1 VPICC
6 ADLLLSMAYSVAV
19 IQSGIY
25 AHMQTT
31 KVIFIVLICFS
42 LLNACG
48 LKGPLY
54 LQEDELTDQATSE
67 TQAEDNKEEDK
78 KDSTQVPDSIQ

>member
-1 VPICC
+1 
-6 ADLLLSMAYSVAV
+6 MAYSVAV

-25 AHMQTT
+25 AHMQTN
-31 KVIFIVLICFS
+31 KAIFIILICFS

-54 LQEDELTDQATSE
+54 LQEDEPTDQARSE
-67 TQAEDNKEEDK
+67 TQSEETKEEDK
-78 KDSTQVPDSIQ
+78 KNPKQVPVSIH

>member
-1 VPICC
+1 
-6 ADLLLSMAYSVAV
+6 MAYSVAV

-31 KVIFIVLICFS
+31 KAIFALLICIGMLS
-42 LLNACG
+42 ACG

-54 LQEDELTDQATSE
+54 LPQDEVAEKPTTE
-67 TQAEDNKEEDK
+67 TPSDDTEEENK
-78 KDSTQVPDSIQ
+78 KDSGQLPVSIR

>member
-1 VPICC
+1 
-6 ADLLLSMAYSVAV
+6 MAYSVAV

-25 AHMQTT
+25 AHMQTI
-31 KVIFIVLICFS
+31 KAIFIVLICIS

-54 LQEDELTDQATSE
+54 LPEDETSE
-67 TQAEDNKEEDK
+67 QAATETQSDDKEEERK
-78 KDSTQVPDSIQ
+78 KDSNQDSISSQ

>member
-1 VPICC
+1 
-6 ADLLLSMAYSVAV
+6 MAYSVAV

-25 AHMQTT
+25 AHMQTI
-31 KVIFIVLICFS
+31 KAIFIVLICIS

-54 LQEDELTDQATSE
+54 LPEDETSEQATAE
-67 TQAEDNKEEDK
+67 TPSDDKEEEIK
-78 KDSTQVPDSIQ
+78 KDSDQDPRSIQ